1 METDM
6 ETYSVLAVSTGH
18 ITLADNG
25 ALKVAGYQTNMVMT
39 RSTGFFI
46 KLHQDNREENIRDD
60 YSPSLNKLIEFAFDK
75 GFGMIEL
82 DCDAEVLEGF
92 DLYDW

>member
-1 METDM
+1 M
-6 ETYSVLAVSTGH
+6 ETYSVLATSTGH

-25 ALKVAGYQTNMVMT
+25 ALKSAGFKTNMVMT
-39 RSTGFFI
+39 RNTGYFI
-46 KLHQDNREENIRDD
+46 KLDQDNKAANIRDD
-60 YSPSLNKLIEFAFDK
+60 YSYSLKKLIEFAFEQ